1 MIECETTTKQW
12 GNSIGVIIP
21 KGDAE
26 TGHLKAN
33 QRVRV
38 IIMPAKTVKVGEIQ
52 GLLKSWRKPT
62 KKIME
67 ETDKELDS

>member
-21 KGDAE
+21 KIDADA
-26 TGHLKAN
+26 GHLKAN
-33 QRVRV
+33 QKVRV
-38 IIMPAKTVKVGEIQ
+38 IVMPAKTVKVGEIQ
-52 GLLKSWRKPT
+52 GILKGWKKPT

-67 ETDKELDS
+67 EVDAELDS